1 MPGNFAEI
9 YASQL
14 AALHH
19 IPYRVAYERAAA
31 LLGLGQPLYLQF
43 LTYLHEILFSFPPN
57 FGDSFEFYPIPAW
70 TIVFLALRWT
80 LLLLGTAIAVSWT
93 LGLFIGIF
101 LATHKNRA
109 IDRAAQPS
117 FYFLNSIPQFWLGIL
132 FIILFA
138 IDLHILPATQAQSIS
153 ASPPD
158 VIAHMILPL
167 SVIVITTAPAYALIV
182 RSAAVDVLGSDFLYA
197 TKAQGLKNR
206 RLLLRIMR
214 NSLLPL
220 VTNVALSM
228 GNLIG
233 GVITVELVF
242 AYPGLG
248 SLIQSAVV
256 TEDYP
261 IMLAVFYVTV
271 VVVLVSNLAADL
283 IYPILDPRV
292 SYVSA

>member
-14 AALHH
+14 ASLHH
-19 IPYRVAYERAAA
+19 ISYRIAYERVAT
-31 LLGLGQPLYLQF
+31 LLGLGQPLYVQF
-43 LTYLHEILFSFPPN
+43 LTYLHEVLFSFPPN
-57 FGDSFEFYPIPAW
+57 FGPSFEFYPIPAW

-80 LLLLGTAIAVSWT
+80 LLLLGTAIVISLA

-101 LATHKNRA
+101 LATHKNKS
-109 IDRAAQPS
+109 IDRAAQPT

-132 FIILFA
+132 FIIIFA

-153 ASPPD
+153 ANPPD
-158 VIAHMILPL
+158 ILAHMVLPL
-167 SVIVITTAPAYALIV
+167 AVIVLTTAPGYALIV
-182 RSAAVDVLGSDFLYA
+182 RGAAVDTLGSDFLYA
-197 TKAQGLKNR
+197 TKAQGLRRR
-206 RLLLRIMR
+206 RLFLRILR
-214 NSLLPL
+214 NSLLPI
-220 VTNVALSM
+220 VTNIALSM
-228 GNLIG
+228 GYLIG

-261 IMLAVFYVTV
+261 IMLAIFYITTLI
-271 VVVLVSNLAADL
+271 VLLSNLAADL

-292 SYVSA
+292 SYVSS